1 MNSHTIIEAADAN
14 DTLVVALG
22 KPASALRWTYYIILT
37 VLAAAVCWAYFSV
50 VEISVH
56 AQGVVRPVSG
66 VHAVQ
71 SSVGGYVERLLV
83 KENQFVRQGDTL
95 AVLEAAS
102 IQEQIALVQSKI
114 TLLQK
119 ERSDV
124 RALAELRPNH
134 TFHFPTF
141 GRERELAVQERT
153 MREQELHTAEQKR
166 QRSSDL
172 YAKNFVSREEHEQA
186 QMQVEQRSIAVKQSL
201 QSLQRSALEREKQIL
216 SRLQD
221 EEHRLA
227 ELRIE
232 RGRTVLRAPA
242 SGFVTQLAMKSPN
255 SLLFAQTSLCTIS
268 SNDGSQVEFMLPA
281 RDVGFVREGLRV
293 RYQIDALPFQEW
305 GAAEGVISLLAKDI
319 SLAKVEAERTDV
331 AGYRVIGTLST
342 PQLTS
347 LRQQK
352 SASIQTG
359 MTCRAS
365 IVVAE
370 KRVLSMLWDKTVSYF
385 VLQ

>member
-1 MNSHTIIEAADAN
+1 MNSPTIIEAADAN
-14 DTLVVALG
+14 DTLVAALG
-22 KPASALRWTYYIILT
+22 KPASALRWTYYIILG
-37 VLAAAVCWAYFSV
+37 VLAAAVCWAYFSI

-83 KENQFVRQGDTL
+83 KENQFVQKGDTL

-119 ERSDV
+119 ELSDV
-124 RALAELRPNH
+124 RALAELRPNY

-141 GRERELAVQERT
+141 GRERELALQERT
-153 MREQELHTAEQKR
+153 VREQELHTAEQKR

-172 YAKNFVSREEHEQA
+172 Y
-186 QMQVEQRSIAVKQSL
+186 
-201 QSLQRSALEREKQIL
+201 LEREKQIL
-216 SRLQD
+216 SRIQD

-232 RGRTVLRAPA
+232 RGRTILRTPA
-242 SGFVTQLAMKSPN
+242 NGFVTQLAMKSPN
-255 SLLFAQTSLCTIS
+255 SLLPAQTSLCTIS
-268 SNDGSQVEFMLPA
+268 SNDGAQVEFMLPA

-305 GAAEGVISLLAKDI
+305 GAAEGLISMLAKDI
-319 SLAKVEAERTDV
+319 SLARAEQERTQL
-331 AGYRVIGTLST
+331 AGYSVIGTLAT
-342 PQLTS
+342 PHLTS

-352 SASIQTG
+352 RANIQTG

-365 IVVAE
+365 VVVAE
-370 KRVLSMLWDKTVSYF
+370 KRVLSMLWNKTVAYF
-385 VLQ
+385 VL